1 MKPQKSFTVDEIKE
15 KMGHYCAYQ
24 DRCHFDVEKK
34 LNEFHL
40 IPEARE
46 AILIYLIQEN
56 FLNEERFAHSFV
68 RGKFNQKKWGKLK
81 IKVELKKRSILPRL
95 VEQSLSKEI
104 DADEYYQTAKDLI
117 QKKIQLIQEKN
128 EFRRKMKVVN
138 YMQQKGYESALIFE
152 IYEDL
157 SNNISIG

>member
-1 MKPQKSFTVDEIKE
+1 MKPQKSFTINEIKE

-46 AILIYLIQEN
+46 EILIYLIQEN
-56 FLNEERFAHSFV
+56 FLNEERFTHSFV

-81 IKVELKKRSILPRL
+81 ITMELKKRSILPRL
-95 VEQSLSKEI
+95 IQQSINDEI
-104 DADEYYQTAKDLI
+104 NPNKYYQTAQDLI
-117 QKKIQLIQEKN
+117 SKKINIIQEKN
-128 EFRRKMKVVN
+128 DYRRKIKVAQ
-138 YMQQKGYESALIFE
+138 YMQQKGYELPLILE

-157 SNNISIG
+157 SRNISIG